1 MKSSSTIPAEKV
13 TVGGLAI
20 KLDPYFFQKLVEQEG
35 LTVIH
40 GQKGFFTRWHI
51 YITLNRGLTYYTK
64 SIQPL
69 DSLKIDVEAEKLVCY
84 LSL

>member
-20 KLDPYFFQKLVEQEG
+20 QLDPYFFRKLVEQEE

-40 GQKGFFTRWHI
+40 GTRGFFTRWHI
-51 YITLNRGLTYYTK
+51 YIALNQGLTFYTK
-64 SIQPL
+64 SLQPL
-69 DSLKIDVEAEKLVCY
+69 DFLKIDVEAEKLVSY
-84 LSL
+84 ISL